1 MSQDLTFKEWVKTG
15 LVFKKNY
22 NENFYFQCLL
32 ALKENA
38 HLVVNSVVMGKSNP
52 YLKIINKPL
61 GDNIIDEQQMLCAFR
76 DLCKELIEVR
86 KSKEKSAKMFSNN
99 LKNIKLELS
108 CEELVGHSKTALSM
122 LSRYF
127 RGLDSKYATQAEYIR
142 GIYRPHLDV
151 LKSKNIQMHTE
162 KIRCDE
168 LKFLFTDA
176 RTTLLIKNALKKEA
190 FKNHYRIECIEIDGN
205 EITFKFQVK

>member
-15 LVFKKNY
+15 FVFKNNY

-52 YLKIINKPL
+52 YLKMINEPL
-61 GDNIIDEQQMLCAFR
+61 VDNIIDEQQMLCAFR

-86 KSKEKSAKMFSNN
+86 KSKEKSAKMFSNH
-99 LKNIKLELS
+99 LKNIELELS

-142 GIYRPHLDV
+142 WIYRPHLEV
-151 LKSKNIQMHTE
+151 LKSENIQMHTE
-162 KIRCDE
+162 KIRWAE
-168 LKFLFTDA
+168 LKFLFTDG
-176 RTTLLIKNALKKEA
+176 RTTGLIKDALEKKD
-190 FKNHYRIECIEIDGN
+190 FRTHYRIECIVIDDD
-205 EITFKFQVK
+205 EITFQFKE